1 MKILVIQQKMIG
13 DVLVSSIICN
23 NLRTAYPE
31 AQIDYLVYEST
42 AAVLDGNTAI
52 DHLILFK
59 EIHRKNN
66 KAFLKLA
73 FKIRAEK
80 YDLVIDAYS
89 KLESWVFVLLSG
101 AKRRISYKKTG
112 RSFLYTDNVPF
123 ANFPKTNMGLAIER
137 RLSLLK
143 PLNLTIEI
151 DPLPKLFV
159 TEKENQQAL
168 ALFEKH
174 QLQTNR
180 KTVMISLLGSENL
193 KTYPLEYMATLV
205 DAIADY
211 QDVNILFNYFP
222 KQIEDARKVF
232 NYCSKSTKQKIYFEL
247 LGTDLRSFIGIMNH
261 CDLIVGN
268 DGGAINMAKSLNKP
282 SFIIFS
288 PWIEKK
294 IWATFEDGVR
304 HISVHLKEFRP
315 ELFEGFSE
323 KELKGVTPELYKE
336 FKPSLFTESMAAFL
350 NANLNAAP
358 LHLDPLK
365 ITPISLPLSALII
378 TYNEEK
384 HIKALMEDLSFADEI
399 IVIDSFSTDNTAQLV
414 GNFNKAQLIRNK
426 FVDYTSQRNFAISC
440 AKNPWILFLDA
451 DERFTDELKDEVIET
466 IQLKDA
472 SSAYLFYRTFIF
484 EDQKLNFSGWQT
496 DKIFRLFQ
504 KDKAHY
510 TTERLVHEKLT
521 VTGKIGK
528 LKNKLIHF
536 SYTDYESYKGKMVS
550 YGKFKAKEEFLK
562 GVHPNVYHFYLH
574 PAYKFLYQYL
584 VRLGFLDGKKGITIC
599 YLNALSVYV
608 RYQELKK
615 MRLTEKLLP
624 KL

>member
-23 NLRTAYPE
+23 NLRTGYPK

-59 EIHRKNN
+59 EIHRKSN
-66 KAFLKLA
+66 KAFLQLA
-73 FKIRAEK
+73 FQIRNEK

-101 AKRRISYKKTG
+101 AQRRISYKKTG

-143 PLNLTIEI
+143 PLHLDIEI

-159 TEKENQQAL
+159 TETEKRQAQ

-174 QLQTNR
+174 QVPPNR

-193 KTYPLEYMATLV
+193 KTYPLEYMASLV
-205 DAIADY
+205 DAIADTH
-211 QDVNILFNYFP
+211 DVNILFNYFP
-222 KQIEDARKVF
+222 KQIEDARKVYE
-232 NYCSKSTKQKIYFEL
+232 YCSKATQQKIYFDL
-247 LGTDLRSFIGIMNH
+247 LGNDLRSFIGIMNH

-323 KELKGVTPELYKE
+323 KALKGITPKLYQE
-336 FKPSLFTESMAAFL
+336 FKLSLFIKTMSAFL
-350 NANLNAAP
+350 NTNLNDATIVS
-358 LHLDPLK
+358 PLK
-365 ITPISLPLSALII
+365 IVPISLPLTALII

-384 HIKALMEDLSFADEI
+384 HINALMEDLTFADEI
-399 IVIDSFSTDNTAQLV
+399 IVIDSFSTDNTAKLV
-414 GNFNKAQLIRNK
+414 SSFAKAQLIRNK

-466 IQLKDA
+466 IQLKEA

-484 EDQKLNFSGWQT
+484 EDRKLKFSGWQT

-521 VTGKIGK
+521 VNGKIGK

-536 SYTDYESYKGKMVS
+536 SYTDYETYKGKMVS

-562 GVHPNVYHFYLH
+562 GVHPNAYHFYLH
-574 PAYKFLYQYL
+574 PAYKFSYQYL
-584 VRLGFLDGKKGITIC
+584 VRLGFLDGKKGIIIC

-615 MRLTEKLLP
+615 MRLTENLLP